1 MVQPSTLQPGDF
13 MWFNSLPDLIQR
25 PLFMFISLDDDLKLL
40 PNASAVAE
48 KLMSDEKCGESGM
61 ISDGGRT
68 VLAAAA
74 ASDQAIFG
82 SLVPLLLP
90 AE

>member
-1 MVQPSTLQPGDF
+1 
-13 MWFNSLPDLIQR
+13 
-25 PLFMFISLDDDLKLL
+25 
-40 PNASAVAE
+40 
-48 KLMSDEKCGESGM
+48 MSDEKCGESGM
-61 ISDGGRT
+61 ITGGGLT